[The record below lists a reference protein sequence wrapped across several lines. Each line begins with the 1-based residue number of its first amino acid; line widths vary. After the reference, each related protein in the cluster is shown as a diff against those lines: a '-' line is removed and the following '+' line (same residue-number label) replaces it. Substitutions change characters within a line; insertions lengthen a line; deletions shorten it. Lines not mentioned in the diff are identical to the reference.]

1 VKKSHI
7 VLSDKQ
13 KEALLSKEMR
23 AILLNQPPGKRSYE
37 EALQKHYGQTYNAS
51 NRGQALRRK
60 TEQVQRAVRD
70 LALLAQSLPP
80 DKFVEAFATEDFLH
94 MMRSVVGAGEI
105 DEQAKALQRKVE
117 QVRDSVPDII
127 DDERAKSEQNKEES
141 LVNRILRR
149 DEYKELERANS
160 ALDAVMPIAL
170 NPLKAEIASDIA
182 KAALDCCI
190 EQYKRLQR
198 DPVTIELYEEL
209 IRKAATITE
218 AIVREIKKN
227 VEQVSLQ
234 HELQEYKAK
243 EENRKRKGSNLTD
256 H

>member
-1 VKKSHI
+1 MKKSHV

-37 EALQKHYGQTYNAS
+37 GALQKHYGQTYNPS
-51 NRGQALRRK
+51 SRGQALRRK

-80 DKFVEAFATEDFLH
+80 DKFAEAFATQDFLR
-94 MMRSVVGAGEI
+94 MIRSVLGAGAI
-105 DEQAKALQRKVE
+105 DEQAKALRKKVE
-117 QVRDSVPDII
+117 QVRDSLPDII
-127 DDERAKSEQNKEES
+127 DDERAKSEQYKES
-141 LVNRILRR
+141 LVDRILRGE
-149 DEYKELERANS
+149 EYKELERANS
-160 ALDAVMPIAL
+160 AFDAVMPIAL
-170 NPLKAEIASDIA
+170 NPLKAEIASNIA

-190 EQYKRLQR
+190 EQYKRLQT
-198 DPVTIELYEEL
+198 DPVTIELYEEP
-209 IRKAATITE
+209 IRKAAIITE
-218 AIVREIKKN
+218 AILREITKN

-234 HELQEYKAK
+234 QELQKYKAK
-243 EENRKRKGSNLTD
+243 KANRKRKGSNLTD